1 MATPSLR
8 QLEVFRLL
16 MRVRNLTETA
26 RLLRIS
32 QPAVSQALRGLESD
46 FGFELFARS
55 GGRITPTDE
64 ATAILPEIERLFTQL
79 STINSRVGELRDERA
94 GSLSIATIPTL
105 TSWLLPRAV
114 AALRRERPHAQIRIE
129 TAEQPSLVRQIKQ
142 EGVDIGFTFSPIMEP
157 GVAVEPIF
165 ETRTV
170 CLMLPDHALASRKAL
185 RAKDFVGHPLIT
197 LGPMTP
203 PGLLLRE
210 ALEREQHVDLDM
222 IETNAASAA
231 IGLVRERVGIAL
243 MDVVAL
249 YSGYG
254 SELVVIP
261 FEPEIP
267 LVLTAVYSR
276 NRPVARIVVR
286 FLAHIRTVV
295 DELVVDLEARGLP
308 GKRL

>member
-32 QPAVSQALRGLESD
+32 QPAVSQALRGLEAE

-55 GGRITPTDE
+55 GGRVTPTEE

-105 TSWLLPRAV
+105 TNWLLPRAI

-142 EGVDIGFTFSPIMEP
+142 EGVDIGFTFSPIMEL
-157 GVAVEPIF
+157 GVAAEPVF

-170 CLMLPDHALASRKAL
+170 CLMLPDHPLSTRKVL
-185 RAKDFVGHPLIT
+185 RPTDFVGHPLIT
-197 LGPMTP
+197 LGPLTP

-210 ALEREQHVDLDM
+210 ALERQRYVDLEM

-231 IGLVRERVGIAL
+231 IGLVRERVGLAL
-243 MDVVAL
+243 MDVLAL

-254 SELVVIP
+254 SELAVVP
-261 FEPEIP
+261 FEPKIP
-267 LVLTAVYSR
+267 LLLTAVYSR

-286 FLAHIRTVV
+286 FIAHTRAVI
-295 DELVVDLEARGLP
+295 DELVTDLQKRGLP

>member
-1 MATPSLR
+1 MTTASLR

-32 QPAVSQALRGLESD
+32 QPAISQALRGLESD

-55 GGRITPTDE
+55 GGRVTPTDE

-79 STINSRVGELRDERA
+79 STLKSRVGELRDERA

-105 TSWLLPRAV
+105 TNWLLPKAV
-114 AALRRERPHAQIRIE
+114 AALRRERPHAQVRIE
-129 TAEQPSLVRQIKQ
+129 TCDQPILLRLIKQ
-142 EGVDIGFTFSPIMEP
+142 EGADIGFTFSPIMEP
-157 GVAVEPIF
+157 GVAAEPIF
-165 ETRTV
+165 QTRTV
-170 CLMLPDHALASRKAL
+170 CLMLPDHPLGGRTVL
-185 RAKDFVGHPLIT
+185 RAADFAGEPLIT
-197 LGPMTP
+197 LSPTTP

-210 ALEREQHVDLDM
+210 ALDREQHGDLDM
-222 IETNAASAA
+222 IETNSANAA
-231 IGLVRERVGIAL
+231 IGLVRERVGVAL
-243 MDVVAL
+243 MDVLAL

-254 SELVVIP
+254 SELIAVP

-286 FLAHIRTVV
+286 FLAHTRVAIERLVS
-295 DELVVDLEARGLP
+295 ELKSRELP
-308 GKRL
+308 GQAM

>member
-1 MATPSLR
+1 MTTASLR

-32 QPAVSQALRGLESD
+32 QPAISQALRGLEND

-55 GGRITPTDE
+55 GGRVTPTDE

-79 STINSRVGELRDERA
+79 STLKSRVGELRDERA

-105 TSWLLPRAV
+105 TNWLLPKAV
-114 AALRRERPHAQIRIE
+114 AALRRERPHAQVRIE
-129 TAEQPSLVRQIKQ
+129 TCEQPTLVRLIKQ
-142 EGVDIGFTFSPIMEP
+142 EGADLGFTFSPIMEP
-157 GVAVEPIF
+157 GVAAEPIF
-165 ETRTV
+165 YSDADRLSPHV
-170 CLMLPDHALASRKAL
+170 
-185 RAKDFVGHPLIT
+185 RAADFAGYPLIA
-197 LGPMTP
+197 LSPATP

-210 ALEREQHVDLDM
+210 ALEREQHGELDM
-222 IETNAASAA
+222 IETNSANAA
-231 IGLVRERVGIAL
+231 IGLVRERAGIAL
-243 MDVVAL
+243 MDVLAL

-254 SELVVIP
+254 SELVVVP

-286 FLAHIRTVV
+286 FLAHTRAVIA
-295 DELVVDLEARGLP
+295 ELVTELKRSGLP
-308 GKRL
+308 GKKL